1 MSRIKHKATLLPL
14 GALAAGFGLASAA
27 IAQTPPAEPT
37 KTESAL
43 PVVRAKASAE
53 RAGKDDYQATDTR
66 IGKGKQELRDIP
78 QSVTVVTERLIDDRN
93 LDTLREVL
101 KNTSGITFLAA
112 EGGEEDIRLRG
123 FPLQASG
130 DVFIDGMRDPA
141 FYERD
146 TFFYDRLEVLRGSAA
161 LTFGRGST
169 GGAVNQVTKQP
180 RLLNEH
186 QIDATVSSHNG
197 VRVVGDFN
205 AKMSESSALR
215 VGTMFDNADNDGTG
229 ARTDK
234 IGLAG
239 VYRWGI
245 GERDEFSVGVY
256 HLDNNNGINY
266 GMPYIRPTLTAP
278 VGSTTLLPL
287 DPKAYYGMASDK
299 NEGRASSLT
308 GTHVHR
314 FGQNMELVTR
324 LRVSDYERDQRS
336 GTVRFA
342 GAAMQPGGV
351 PVSLATFGPNTVIT
365 RGTHN
370 KTQDMQTVYGQS
382 DFSGKFAALGMKHDL
397 LAGVDFAQ
405 EKKQVFAARSAAQG
419 GVNITKPTTT
429 VGRPDDGASVNED
442 SRVMRTA
449 NEYTA
454 RGTGLYLQDTIELA
468 PQWKLLAGLR
478 YDRLTGDYDAFAIP
492 NAAPGPVTKSS
503 YRMKVSEWSKRLGL
517 LFQPNERMS
526 FHASAATSFNTSGD
540 AYSLSP
546 SNVDID
552 PEQAINVELG
562 AKIDSADG
570 RLSTRVAVFR
580 STKLHER
587 NTDPLLTDVV
597 TLSGKRH
604 VAGIELDV
612 NGRITPQW
620 EVFASYMWMPVANI
634 DISSATGGE
643 VQGSRPSLTPK
654 HTGTLWTTYQLTPRI
669 RIGGGLTARSSQT
682 PLRNPG
688 FAVPKFVIGD
698 VMAEYQAIQD
708 KLIFKLNVS
717 NISNKLYADSLYPGH
732 YVPGAGRIA
741 SLTGSYKF

>member
-27 IAQTPPAEPT
+27 IAQTAPVDPV

-53 RAGKDDYQATDTR
+53 RAGKDDYQATETR

-78 QSVTVVTERLIDDRN
+78 QSVTVVTEKLIDDRN

-299 NEGRASSLT
+299 NEGQASSLT

-324 LRVSDYERDQRS
+324 LRVSDYARDQRS

-351 PVSLATFGPNTVIT
+351 AVSLATFGPNTVIT

-546 SNVDID
+546 SNVNID